1 MNNKFDTRKLVGL
14 ALFSAIVVV
23 LQLMGSFI
31 RFGTF
36 SIALTLV
43 PIVVGAALYG
53 PLGGAWLG
61 FVFGATV
68 LISGDAAFFL
78 QYSVFATILVVLLK
92 GILAGL
98 CAGLVYRLLEK
109 KNIYLAVMAAA
120 VVCPL
125 VNSGVFLSG
134 CMIFFRQVVVDMG
147 GGDNILKYVVLV
159 LIGGNFIFEELFNI
173 VLGPVILRII
183 NIGRHY
189 MGKKA

>member
-1 MNNKFDTRKLVGL
+1 
-14 ALFSAIVVV
+14 
-23 LQLMGSFI
+23 MGSFI

-98 CAGLVYRLLEK
+98 CAGLVYQLLEK

-125 VNSGVFLSG
+125 VNSGVFLIG

-183 NIGRHY
+183 NIGRQF

>member
-98 CAGLVYRLLEK
+98 CAGLVYQLLEK

-125 VNSGVFLSG
+125 VNSGVFLIG

-183 NIGRHY
+183 NIGRQY